1 MKKKN
6 KTICIVSPFPPPF
19 GGMAIQAE
27 KIALHLLCE
36 GFHDKLE
43 VIRVKTNAD
52 LPDALR
58 WAAKVPVFRT
68 LVNMILFLYQLHKA
82 LLKSDVVYFHTAFF
96 NFFFWITYPAMIVI
110 KLHGKKV
117 ILSAR
122 GGGAR
127 LFFQKYRPI
136 VKPIL
141 SKADLIATPSGFLKE
156 AFKDVLG
163 IEAVVIPT
171 LADLHQFHFHHRDIF
186 RPLLLSVRNFE
197 PIYDIA
203 CIIKAFKIIHDRFP
217 EAKLGIAGSGS
228 LKSELESLV
237 SSLNLNSSV
246 TFYGQVSHT
255 KIQELYSKYDISVN
269 ASRVDNLPG
278 TILEAYASGLPVV
291 STNAGGIPYI
301 VEDGVTGLLVN
312 IGDHE
317 AMAQNV
323 IRIIEEPELGKTLT
337 KNAAQY
343 CKIYDWEHVKTIFIP
358 MLDSMMNQGGCCE

>member
-1 MKKKN
+1 MTKN
-6 KTICIVSPFPPPF
+6 PKTVCIVSPFPPPF

-36 GFHDKLE
+36 GFHDKLA

-52 LPDALR
+52 LPENLR
-58 WAAKVPVFRT
+58 WAAKIPGFRT
-68 LVNMILFLYQLHKA
+68 LINMILFLYQLHNA
-82 LLKSDVVYFHTAFF
+82 LLKSDAVYFHTAFF
-96 NFFFWITYPAMIVI
+96 NFFFWITYPAMILI
-110 KLHGKKV
+110 RLHGKKV

-141 SKADLIATPSGFLKE
+141 SKADIIATPSGFLKE
-156 AFKDVLG
+156 AFEDVLG
-163 IEAVVIPT
+163 IDAIVIPT
-171 LADLHQFHFHHRDIF
+171 LTDLHQFQFHHRDSF

-197 PIYDIA
+197 EIYDIA
-203 CIIKAFKIIHDRFP
+203 CIIRAFEIVRNRYP
-217 EAKLGIAGSGS
+217 QARLGIAGSGS

-246 TFYGQVSHT
+246 TFYGQVSH
-255 KIQELYSKYDISVN
+255 KEIQELYSKYDIAVN

-312 IGDHE
+312 IGDYE
-317 AMAQNV
+317 AMAQKV
-323 IRIIEEPELGKTLT
+323 IQVIEEPELGKTLA

-343 CKIYDWEHVKTIFIP
+343 CKIYDWNHVKTILMP
-358 MLDSMMNQGGCCE
+358 LLDSMMKKEGGSE